1 MNLRSSHAT
10 PWAYDAALILC
21 GLVAFGVFFLSV
33 GRGGLWRIIGI
44 LVVCA
49 LALIVYAAFL
59 EPRILRVTRYREA
72 LVPDPRVWLRVA
84 FLSDLHA
91 GGFRKREWYERIV
104 RETQALRPDIV
115 VGGGDFVA
123 DLVEHVSD
131 LSPLRDLVAGLGKV
145 FVLGNHDYI
154 DRPQSVRSALG
165 SYGFADLTN
174 GSITFVHDGA
184 KLEITGVD
192 DHWRGDPVIAKRT
205 SADIPRL
212 VVAHEPDVCMDL
224 KEGDAD
230 LVIAG
235 HTHGGQVRLPF
246 IGPVYPIPSKLGRA
260 VDQGR
265 KIVNGTRLIV
275 SRGLGEEEARV
286 RLFCPA
292 EVVIVDVGI

>member
-10 PWAYDAALILC
+10 PWAYDAVLVLC
-21 GLVAFGVFFLSV
+21 GLVALGVLVLSL
-33 GRGGLWRIIGI
+33 GQTGSWRTIGI
-44 LVVCA
+44 VAICV
-49 LALIVYAAFL
+49 LALLVYAAFL
-59 EPRILRVTRYREA
+59 EPRILRVTRYRES
-72 LVPDPRVWLRVA
+72 LVPESRVWLRIA

-91 GGFRKREWYERIV
+91 GGFRTYEWYKRIV

-131 LSPLRDLVAGLGKV
+131 LSSLRDLTASLGKV

-154 DRPQSVRSALG
+154 DRPQSVRSALA

-174 GSITFVHDGA
+174 GSIVFERDGA
-184 KLEITGVD
+184 KLEVTGVD

-205 SADIPRL
+205 ARDVPRL

-224 KEGDAD
+224 KEGEAD
-230 LVIAG
+230 LVVTG

-265 KIVNGTRLIV
+265 KTVNGTRLIV